1 MSSSQPT
8 KSGLK
13 AQTSGVPLMKP
24 VLASASVDVNKCSMI
39 AGQSRNAEASSVH
52 KVIWHEMLTY
62 IHYFRN
68 SSNAEALRQTVL
80 GFFNPGDIVE
90 GKKLLVQELQCVD
103 GVEQYATERRSS
115 ATRQAHEAEL
125 DDVLGLFDVADSK
138 ASLDGRIFVATD
150 LGRLP
155 KFGPEEINLGVVV
168 DRQVK
173 MEESIKN
180 LSSSV
185 QHLASTT
192 PVISDQSVVDQS
204 LPTLARDIDR
214 RLAEF
219 NDVISS
225 RLDHLHAVC
234 AQLTDSVN
242 VRVKSPPHSH
252 PSPPQRTQLLDRSM
266 NLVVFGI
273 AEDRSAPVWRQK
285 VDEVLKFV
293 TEHDVDCVDMFR
305 IGRYNDTKTRP
316 IIVKLRTAWD
326 RRIILASCNKLKNYK
341 DKVFISPDESIES
354 RRKRTFDR
362 MKVQAERRGDKV
374 VCDNGVLIIEDKP
387 AFSLKDGKI
396 INHDG

>member
-1 MSSSQPT
+1 
-8 KSGLK
+8 
-13 AQTSGVPLMKP
+13 MKP

-90 GKKLLVQELQCVD
+90 GKKLLVQELQGVD

-204 LPTLARDIDR
+204 LQTLARDIDR

-242 VRVKSPPHSH
+242 VRVKSPPPSH
-252 PSPPQRTQLLDRSM
+252 PSPPQRTQLPDRSM

-273 AEDRSAPVWRQK
+273 AEDRSAPV
-285 VDEVLKFV
+285 
-293 TEHDVDCVDMFR
+293 
-305 IGRYNDTKTRP
+305 
-316 IIVKLRTAWD
+316 
-326 RRIILASCNKLKNYK
+326 
-341 DKVFISPDESIES
+341 
-354 RRKRTFDR
+354 
-362 MKVQAERRGDKV
+362 
-374 VCDNGVLIIEDKP
+374 
-387 AFSLKDGKI
+387 
-396 INHDG
+396 